1 MHLASLNCET
11 EKLSKILKINNM
23 NIKEL
28 IILAINSLRSNLF
41 RTILTML
48 GIIIG
53 IGAVIA
59 IIAVGDG
66 ATQSVVDQVSGLGT
80 NIISISAAKQ
90 RMGGIMSGSSDSLT
104 MNDFEAIKKS
114 GISNIDDV
122 TAIVSSSKTVAANKL
137 STSSTIIGVQSNYI
151 DIYDLTVQ
159 NGSFIS
165 SSQEDSLS
173 RIAVIGYTVSEEL
186 FGEGINPVGQKI
198 KIDSTNYK
206 IVGLLDEVGESGFN
220 NPDESIF
227 IPINTA
233 EKIAFGVDEP
243 NSIIVLAVDSE
254 QVENTISDLE
264 NLMLKEHNIDSMD
277 DADYTIRSA
286 QEMVSTLTNITGTLT
301 LVLAIVAA
309 ISLLVGGIGIM
320 NIMMV
325 IVTERTR
332 EIGLLKAIGATNK
345 NILIQFL
352 IEAIVVTLTGGFIGT
367 IIGVFAAYLGSNAL
381 GIPFIIKTSSILIS
395 VGIATVIGVVFGY
408 YPARKA
414 AKLNPIDALRYE

>member
-1 MHLASLNCET
+1 
-11 EKLSKILKINNM
+11 M
-23 NIKEL
+23 NTKEL
-28 IILAINSLRSNLF
+28 IILAFNSLRSNLF

-53 IGAVIA
+53 IAAVIA

-80 NIISISAAKQ
+80 NIITISGAKQ
-90 RMGGIMSGSSDSLT
+90 RSGPVMSGSSDSLT
-104 MNDFEAIKKS
+104 MDDMEAIKKS
-114 GISNIDDV
+114 NIENIDDI
-122 TAIVSSSKTVAANKL
+122 TATVSSSKTVAANKL
-137 STSSTIIGVQSNYI
+137 STTSTILGVQANYL
-151 DIYDLTVQ
+151 DIYGLSMK

-165 SSQEDSLS
+165 SSQENSLS
-173 RIAVIGYTVSEEL
+173 RIAVIGYTVAEDL
-186 FGEGINPVGQKI
+186 FGEGVNPVGQKI

-206 IVGLLDEVGESGFN
+206 IVGLLNEVGESSFN

-227 IPINTA
+227 IPLNTA
-233 EKIAFGVDEP
+233 MKIAFGVDEP
-243 NSIIVLAVDSE
+243 SSIIILATDSE
-254 QVENTISDLE
+254 IVENTIANLE
-264 NLMLKEHNIDSMD
+264 NFMLKQHGIVSSD
-277 DADYTIRSA
+277 DADFNIRSA
-286 QEMVSTLTNITGTLT
+286 QEMVSTLTSITGTLT
-301 LVLAIVAA
+301 MILAIIAA

-345 NILIQFL
+345 NILVQFL

-367 IIGVFAAYLGSNAL
+367 AIGIFAAYLGSNAL
-381 GIPFIIKTSSILIS
+381 GIPFIVKTSSILIS
-395 VGIATVIGVVFGY
+395 VGIATIIGIIFGY